1 MESPIVGTGDLY
13 ILRQSGTLRLAAANT
28 YTGKTYVGAA
38 GDFSHGSASTIYLDA
53 DNALPA
59 TTTLVEDNTAAVIT
73 TIHLGNTTQR
83 IAGFTTGL
91 ATGAKT
97 ILSGAGTVRFGMDE
111 DEAISL
117 TNLYVTAGA
126 TLAYAGAG
134 TVTPYL
140 EMADGTMFAL
150 ESGSLAVPTETALGY
165 GTLKLDAGRTVSLAD
180 TVTALSNDIVLYGNA
195 TLSVAASTVSLTG
208 DLTRTTDDTTLTLT
222 GTGAVT
228 FGADDAVLR
237 VFGAPIVASD
247 AMSVTLDGWVEALLD
262 PASYTKTANCVIFGG
277 YSGVPSGNLALDNQA
292 RGVRALSE
300 LGTAETITLANGSRL
315 IFYADTDSVASY
327 SVSLDATSS
336 LELGGGV
343 EYDLTGATFAGAGT
357 IHVQDAGVRL
367 KGDFTA
373 FTLAVTGDVFVP
385 DGETLTVAAVSG
397 TLRKTGAGT
406 LRFVGTSDA
415 HCHLMVAEGVARLGL
430 TDDAKLV
437 GNVTVDVGATL
448 VLDGDEQINNG
459 NSVFLNGTWDLNGHS
474 ERLGRYYNTPP
485 KDTYREEPQAALV
498 NRSTATAVLTTLAE
512 TAFFGRITEEP
523 GRIELATES
532 GLVNPFGPAS
542 TAAPSKITA
551 TDKDGCVFPY
561 ERWSGYRFVIYD
573 TVTSGQQP
581 QLAEIQ
587 LTYQGRPVALKNT
600 GFSSSG
606 SDSTHQLKY
615 LLDGRADTYWQ
626 STGTTNVWLQ
636 VSPGGFPAV
645 DGYRLAANKWANA
658 PKNWDVYAYRAEP
671 SGWFLVDR
679 RRDEQIM
686 RTDFTMPMMSTNF
699 YFSFAGRP
707 QDVLDPSTDVELVAT
722 SAASARMRVSST
734 SPTRVGKVTG
744 SAAIRIED
752 GSSFGAADL
761 TEWTGHFQ
769 FKNEERPDVMAR
781 ILLRAEQDG
790 PTVQPVRV
798 TAENANVSIENEST
812 TPVSVLVDD
821 TMPGPLRGRLADGN
835 GPLGLVKRGAGSV
848 TLGTGNSANTGV
860 TSIEEGCL
868 KICSSYGAG
877 RTVTARYLRIWPSK
891 NNVNAYDGNHYNWGM
906 NDFQLL
912 DAAGNRIAFPNGTTV
927 STQKDLLNSSANA
940 LIDGDI
946 KTRCLVKNTDEEE
959 SAKTGACSWV
969 VIDMKEPVAFCGY
982 QWYTAHRHSADKN
995 RVPIVWTLEIS
1006 DDGENW
1012 SVVDAAT
1019 DPYNLN
1025 YGDDTIMEGFLRGPY
1040 GLRGE
1045 NDGIQPLTTLPAEF
1059 FADVTARSTHA
1070 PALKA
1075 RYFRFQPNETYD
1087 PTADV
1092 YAYGWM
1098 ISEFSLFRNGARV
1111 DWPADATPTLMG
1123 SSLNT
1128 SNGSILKNFC
1138 NNVCTGELVQAR
1150 VERVFVNQ
1158 LPSYV
1163 TVDAG
1168 EEVTF
1173 DAYGFFSAALGGRDA
1188 RVPTAWTFSV
1198 SSDGTTWHVVDD
1210 QAGRRDIV
1218 HAEYAFQGQYS
1229 VANRFPLLNAASAT
1243 DALGDCSPVAI
1254 ASGASL
1260 WLDSAY
1266 ERFGTLSGAGTV
1278 SLARDA
1284 VAEVNACIAGTFS
1297 GAVNGPGT
1305 LAVCGVAMQTF
1316 DNATLDVLKLELN
1329 GGTGTGTAVKTGN
1342 LEIAFNGGA
1351 WMGTLDVS
1359 GTLTATGTPVFVLPA
1374 TVPNGF
1380 RQTLFTYSSVDAAT
1394 AQVLSAATVTG
1405 ELPKGIKAK
1414 VLVGEKSCILSAA
1427 ADGTILIFR

>member
-1 MESPIVGTGDLY
+1 M
-13 ILRQSGTLRLAAANT
+13 
-28 YTGKTYVGAA
+28 
-38 GDFSHGSASTIYLDA
+38 
-53 DNALPA
+53 
-59 TTTLVEDNTAAVIT
+59 
-73 TIHLGNTTQR
+73 
-83 IAGFTTGL
+83 
-91 ATGAKT
+91 
-97 ILSGAGTVRFGMDE
+97 
-111 DEAISL
+111 
-117 TNLYVTAGA
+117 
-126 TLAYAGAG
+126 
-134 TVTPYL
+134 
-140 EMADGTMFAL
+140 
-150 ESGSLAVPTETALGY
+150 VPTETALG
-165 GTLKLDAGRTVSLAD
+165 GTALKSSADRTISLAD
-180 TVTALSNDIVLYGNA
+180 AVTVLPNDIVLDGGT
-195 TLSVAASTVSLTG
+195 TLDVAASAVSLTG
-208 DLTRTTDDTTLTLT
+208 DLVRTTDDATLTLT
-222 GTGAVT
+222 GTGEVT

-237 VFGAPIVASD
+237 VFGAPLVASD
-247 AMSVTLDGWVEALLD
+247 GMSVALDGWVEALLD
-262 PASYTKTANCVIFGG
+262 PASYTKTANCVIFGD
-277 YSGVPSGNLALDNQA
+277 YSGVSSGNLALDNQA
-292 RGVRALSE
+292 RGVRAFSE
-300 LGTAETITLANGSRL
+300 LGAAETITLANGSRL
-315 IFYADTDSVASY
+315 IFYADTDSAASY

-343 EYDLTGATFAGAGT
+343 EYDLTEATFAGAGT
-357 IHVQDAGVRL
+357 IRVQDAGVRL

-385 DGETLTVAAVSG
+385 EGETLTVAALSG
-397 TLRKTGAGT
+397 TVRKTGAGT
-406 LRFVGTSDA
+406 LVFAGSTEAACS
-415 HCHLMVAEGVARLGL
+415 LTIAEGTVRLGMSNGAQL
-430 TDDAKLV
+430 A
-437 GNVTVDVGATL
+437 GNVIVDAGATL
-448 VLDGDEQINNG
+448 VLDDDDQIADG
-459 NSVFLNGTWDLNGHS
+459 KDVYLNGTWDLNGHS
-474 ERLGRYYNTPP
+474 ERIHRYHNTPP
-485 KDTYREEPQAALV
+485 KDTYREVSQAALV
-498 NRSTATAVLTTLAE
+498 NRGTEKAILETSGE

-523 GRIELATES
+523 GRIELVTES
-532 GLVNPFGPAS
+532 GLVNPFGPSS

-587 LTYQGRPVALKNT
+587 LTYQGRPVTLKNP

-658 PKNWDVYAYRAEP
+658 PKNWDVYAYRADP

-679 RRDEQIM
+679 RRDERIM

-744 SAAIRIED
+744 NAAIRIED

-781 ILLRAEQDG
+781 ILLRAEPNG

-821 TMPGPLRGRLADGN
+821 TTPGPLRGRLADGN

-868 KICSSYGAG
+868 KIYSSYGAG

-891 NNVNAYDGNHYNWGM
+891 NNGGFDSNGYNWGM

-912 DAAGNRIAFPNGTTV
+912 DAAGNRVGFPDATTISTENGGLGEPKNFIDGTT
-927 STQKDLLNSSANA
+927 SN
-940 LIDGDI
+940 
-946 KTRCLVKNTDEEE
+946 RYLVKNTDEET
-959 SAKTGACSWV
+959 ANKKGACSWL
-969 VIDMKEPVAFCGY
+969 VIDMKEPVSFCGY
-982 QWYTAHRHSADKN
+982 RWYTAHTNPADQN
-995 RVPIVWTLEIS
+995 RVPVAWTLEIS

-1012 SVVDAAT
+1012 SIIDTAT
-1019 DPYNLN
+1019 DPYTSE
-1025 YGDDTIMEGFLRGPY
+1025 YGSGNEGYLRGPY

-1045 NDGIQPLTTLPAEF
+1045 NDGIQPLTTLPDEF
-1059 FADVTARSTHA
+1059 FADVTARSTHS

-1128 SNGSILKNFC
+1128 SNGSVLKNFC

-1163 TVDAG
+1163 TMDAG

-1210 QAGRRDIV
+1210 QVGRRNIV
-1218 HAEYAFQGQYS
+1218 RDEYAFQGKYS
-1229 VANRFPLLNAASAT
+1229 VANRFPLLNAVSAT
-1243 DALGDCSPVAI
+1243 DALGDGSPVAI

-1260 WLDSAY
+1260 LIDSAY
-1266 ERFGTLSGAGTV
+1266 EQFGTLSGAGTL
-1278 SLARDA
+1278 SLTKDA
-1284 VAEVNACIAGTFS
+1284 VAEVNACVDGTFS
-1297 GAVNGPGT
+1297 GTASGAGT
-1305 LAVCGVAMQTF
+1305 LAVCGVATQTF

-1329 GGTGTGTAVKTGN
+1329 GGTGTGTAAKTGD
-1342 LEIAFNGGA
+1342 LDIAFNGGA
-1351 WMGTLDVS
+1351 WMGTLAVS
-1359 GTLTATGTPVFVLPA
+1359 GTLTATGTPVFALPE
-1374 TVPNGF
+1374 TIPNGF
-1380 RQTLFTYSSVDAAT
+1380 RQTLFTYSSVDAVT
-1394 AQVLSAATVTG
+1394 VQVLSAATIVG

-1414 VLVGEKSCILSAA
+1414 VIVGEKSCILSAA